1 MVKMLKQR
9 KLPTEPAQAPEAAEE
24 VSEAAEVDEEAAV
37 SEEETTTTRVA
48 ITKVATTRA
57 ATIKDKAAATTKAR
71 ATTRVELHTVRPLPT
86 DRPSLMASPSSPMVR
101 EATASKRR
109 EQQADTVSSPQQEVT
124 VSLQLAGTPRH
135 QQLLLPQPTEE
146 PQLQQHHMASRLA
159 GMAASRREDTPSRA
173 VMEAV
178 IRTLASVDLTR
189 DAVTE
194 GITEPMPLTRYLCV
208 VANILLS
215 FL

>member
-71 ATTRVELHTVRPLPT
+71 DTTRVELHTVRPLPT

-109 EQQADTVSSPQQEVT
+109 EQQADTVSSPLQVT
-124 VSLQLAGTPRH
+124 VSLRLAGTPRH
-135 QQLLLPQPTEE
+135 QQLLQPQPTEE
-146 PQLQQHHMASRLA
+146 PQLQQPHMDSRLA

-189 DAVTE
+189 DAAME